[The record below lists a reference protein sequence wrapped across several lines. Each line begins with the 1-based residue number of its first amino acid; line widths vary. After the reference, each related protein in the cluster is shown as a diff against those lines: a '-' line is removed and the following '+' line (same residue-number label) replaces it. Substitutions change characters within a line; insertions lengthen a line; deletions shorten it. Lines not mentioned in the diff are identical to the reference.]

1 MRAIEEFNYKSEL
14 GNERYSG
21 KTTAYV
27 NNIRNVQSKGL
38 RKSNPQSWSKQKKK
52 ASLIGNLV
60 LYISKKPDLYRKVVA
75 GSFALLLV
83 GSFVGCKINPD
94 AASKEPITIEQ
105 TMEQEV
111 QEQKATI
118 EYKIQ
123 FGDTLEGI
131 VRSYTDL
138 NVQSEI
144 NKICR
149 NNGIDNPNYIRE
161 GQKIKI
167 DVPESKLEQFGYSA
181 SYGEVNEWDAMEY
194 FITEA
199 FDVPASEVHPQN
211 MVFWRD
217 KKYVVGYLGND
228 APEDIDLGN
237 EKPILLKVAIAK
249 DDLSVMLGDQYG
261 FYSDQDIKNK
271 EAEIYEYLSEGIR
284 IAERNTGKKYGV
296 DYILEAPIIPVP
308 ITQTL
313 NK

>member
-123 FGDTLEGI
+123 FLTSPRKYNAGSRAFKGLNNIEFYQDGNTYKYTYGSSENENDLLPLLREVKTKFKDAFI
-131 VRSYTDL
+131 V
-138 NVQSEI
+138 EF
-144 NKICR
+144 K
-149 NNGIDNPNYIRE
+149 NGRR
-161 GQKIKI
+161 IK
-167 DVPESKLEQFGYSA
+167 
-181 SYGEVNEWDAMEY
+181 
-194 FITEA
+194 
-199 FDVPASEVHPQN
+199 
-211 MVFWRD
+211 
-217 KKYVVGYLGND
+217 
-228 APEDIDLGN
+228 
-237 EKPILLKVAIAK
+237 
-249 DDLSVMLGDQYG
+249 
-261 FYSDQDIKNK
+261 
-271 EAEIYEYLSEGIR
+271 
-284 IAERNTGKKYGV
+284 
-296 DYILEAPIIPVP
+296 
-308 ITQTL
+308 
-313 NK
+313 